1 MMLADMVIM
10 RHEKLIKL
18 PDMNIMAS
26 VKLIMM
32 PAVVIIMLFMCH
44 V

>member
-1 MMLADMVIM
+1 MMLPDMVIM
-10 RHEKLIKL
+10 GYEKLIKP

-32 PAVVIIMLFMCH
+32 PAVVIMMLVMCH